1 LFKAALFTLLTANTA
16 WYAIGG
22 SPSKAI
28 DAVAWLVLLVLFEAE
43 NRFAPHLN
51 TTRHRVILRLLRLA
65 AGLGVVAA
73 TIGYVFE
80 NDVLDAVNSAVWIGV
95 VALLEIELRYK
106 GHVQRARMTFAAVAA
121 GLYGTLAVLVVIW
134 AATHRWFDAY
144 DALLWLVAFAAVE
157 LDVMSRAT
165 SRGLVTRR

>member
-1 LFKAALFTLLTANTA
+1 
-16 WYAIGG
+16 
-22 SPSKAI
+22 
-28 DAVAWLVLLVLFEAE
+28 VAWLVLLVLFEAE

-51 TTRHRVILRLLRLA
+51 TTRHGVILRLLRLA

-80 NDVLDAVNSAVWIGV
+80 NDVLDAVNSALWIGV

-106 GHVQRARMTFAAVAA
+106 GHVQRARMAFAAVAA

-144 DALLWLVAFAAVE
+144 DALLWLVAFAAIE

-165 SRGLVTRR
+165 SRALVTRR